1 MEKYILKIKLLSDTI
16 FSGGESIVSVSD
28 IDVLYDDYKIPFYK
42 GKSIKGNIREV
53 IDMILENQKLY
64 DEDKSKINEEVATK
78 LFGKIFNNNGKD
90 CYRDNQEEGCLKF
103 QNASINKETIKALK
117 YLVDSK
123 TITQDEIIDSL
134 TDIRYATKIDKDTGT
149 SVEGSLR
156 SMRVLNKGIIFTSNI
171 YSERELTEDELGL
184 LVCAVKITRHLGT
197 LRSRGKGNVK
207 CTLVTTKEK
216 LSENNIKELVE
227 KAVG

>member
-1 MEKYILKIKLLSDTI
+1 MEKYTLKIELLSDTI

-78 LFGKIFNNNGKD
+78 LFGKTFNNNGKD

-123 TITQDEIIDSL
+123 TITQDEIINSL

-149 SVEGSLR
+149 SAEGSLR
-156 SMRVLNKGIIFTSNI
+156 SMRVLNKNLCFYGDI
-171 YSERELTEDELGL
+171 YSEEKLDEHELGL
-184 LVCAVKITRHLGT
+184 LLCGVNGVRHLGT
-197 LRSRGKGNVK
+197 LRSRGKGEVK
-207 CTLVTTKEK
+207 CTLLIDNQE
-216 LSENNIKELVE
+216 LSNEELNKIVE
-227 KAVG
+227 KVIG